1 MLKTTLA
8 AALFGLVFVA
18 PAYAADEMKCDDA
31 SMTKM
36 QADMAAM
43 TDPAMKDKKDA
54 AMKEME
60 MAMASMKDGKMD
72 DCMTHMKGAMD
83 AVK

>member
-8 AALFGLVFVA
+8 AAFLSLAFIA

-31 SMTKM
+31 SMAKM
-36 QADMAAM
+36 KADMDAM

-60 MAMASMKDGKMD
+60 MAMASMKDGKAD
-72 DCMTHMKGAMD
+72 ECMTHMKGAMD

>member
-1 MLKTTLA
+1 MLKSMIA
-8 AALFGLVFVA
+8 AAVLGLGFIA
-18 PAYAADEMKCDDA
+18 PAYAQEMKCDEA

-36 QADMAAM
+36 QADMDAM

-54 AMKEME
+54 GMKEME
-60 MAMASMKDGKMD
+60 LAMAAMKDGKAD
-72 DCMTHMKGAMD
+72 ECMARMQGAMD